1 MDFLENISKWTVPF
15 AIGGISG
22 AVATMVIQP
31 LDTLKVQVQI
41 VSEQL
46 GKIKSNS
53 LTISNI
59 VMKIKTEQGLQVLY
73 RGLDSAIFRQLFY
86 ASARLGA
93 YDVLV
98 GSLEKSKE
106 KKATKLER
114 AGLSFISGAFGAL
127 IGNPFDVA
135 LIRRQASIANGKNAY
150 KNTFEAFKRIIKLEG
165 ITSLWSGLNITILRV
180 ALINFGQLA
189 GRDYIS

>member
-1 MDFLENISKWTVPF
+1 MDFLEKISKWTVPF

-127 IGNPFDVA
+127 VGNPFDVA

>member
-1 MDFLENISKWTVPF
+1 MDFLEKISKWTVPF

>member
-1 MDFLENISKWTVPF
+1 MDFLEKLSKWIVPF
-15 AIGGISG
+15 AIGGVSG
-22 AVATMVIQP
+22 AAATMVIQP
-31 LDTLKVQVQI
+31 LDTLKVQIQI

-46 GKIKSNS
+46 GRIKSDS
-53 LTISNI
+53 LAISNI
-59 VMKIKTEQGLQVLY
+59 FMKIRNQQGLRVLY

-98 GSLEKSKE
+98 AKLEKE
-106 KKATKLER
+106 GKKATKMER
-114 AGLSFISGAFGAL
+114 AGLSFLSGAFGAL
-127 IGNPFDVA
+127 VGNPFDVA

-150 KNTFEAFKRIIKLEG
+150 RNTFEAFTKIVRLEG
-165 ITSLWSGLNITILRV
+165 VNSLWSGINITIFRV